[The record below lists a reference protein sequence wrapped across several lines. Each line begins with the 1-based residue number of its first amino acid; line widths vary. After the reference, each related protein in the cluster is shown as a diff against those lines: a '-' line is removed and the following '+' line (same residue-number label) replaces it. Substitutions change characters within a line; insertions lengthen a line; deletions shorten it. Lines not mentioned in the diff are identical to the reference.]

1 MEGINNP
8 MSSPYYG
15 KIEHVHVMLVD
26 NDKEF
31 TKKMTDFLTFY
42 EYKVVTVDTA
52 LAAMSMLKEKQKIDV
67 MILNVHPSNIYS
79 FDLLAQAV
87 VLDIV
92 TLVVYD
98 ELNELVA
105 KKALDKGAY
114 LSLKKP
120 FDEEILQYL
129 WQIVLKRNT
138 QQEKAREGS
147 EMKNVSNINEGE
159 SQSNA
164 TNMVVRRKYR
174 TKWTDELHTKFMKVV
189 EQLGDGNCYPKK
201 IFELMQVPGLTR
213 IQIASHLQKCR
224 RNNWRSRKEQR
235 YVCAPSG
242 HESKFGA
249 MPRLQTN
256 VLNPQRNS
264 DEIQKGSWY
273 SFSTPDANNV
283 FARGD
288 NSIQQEFNNNVGG
301 GLQPETLFGM
311 SSSQELEGSITGNTN
326 YKPAWAFNNG
336 DHDHAQY
343 AYNNL
348 NLNAAYGTIYS
359 NNKTLSGANTGN
371 VQVDEYNV
379 NAENVAICS
388 DNAMMSDTYVGNVA
402 INGVGETNT
411 NFQQY
416 IDESDIFATLCESDI
431 DEADA
436 SEKEDCEAYY
446 LNTEY
451 LL

>member
-1 MEGINNP
+1 
-8 MSSPYYG
+8 
-15 KIEHVHVMLVD
+15 
-26 NDKEF
+26 
-31 TKKMTDFLTFY
+31 
-42 EYKVVTVDTA
+42 
-52 LAAMSMLKEKQKIDV
+52 MSMLKEKQKIDV

-87 VLDIV
+87 VLDII

-138 QQEKAREGS
+138 EREKAR
-147 EMKNVSNINEGE
+147 EGE

-164 TNMVVRRKYR
+164 INTVVRRKYR
-174 TKWTDELHTKFMKVV
+174 TKWTDKLHDKFMKVV
-189 EQLGDGNCYPKK
+189 QQLGDGNCYPKK

-224 RNNWRSRKEQR
+224 RNNWRFKKEQR

-283 FARGD
+283 FARED
-288 NSIQQEFNNNVGG
+288 NSIQQQFYRPQLQVQPYSFDIDNPFNDSFLLAQNNVGG
-301 GLQPETLFGM
+301 GLQPETLFGI

-326 YKPAWAFNNG
+326 YKPAWAFDNG
-336 DHDHAQY
+336 NHDLAQY

-348 NLNAAYGTIYS
+348 NLNAAYGTTYS
-359 NNKTLSGANTGN
+359 NNKTAFGANIEN
-371 VQVDEYNV
+371 VQVNEYNA
-379 NAENVAICS
+379 NAENVAIHS

>member
-1 MEGINNP
+1 
-8 MSSPYYG
+8 
-15 KIEHVHVMLVD
+15 
-26 NDKEF
+26 
-31 TKKMTDFLTFY
+31 
-42 EYKVVTVDTA
+42 
-52 LAAMSMLKEKQKIDV
+52 MSMLKKKQKIDV

-87 VLDIV
+87 VLDVI

-129 WQIVLKRNT
+129 WQIVLKRNM
-138 QQEKAREGS
+138 QREKAREGS
-147 EMKNVSNINEGE
+147 EKNRDQITIDDIYNNDNINEGE

-164 TNMVVRRKYR
+164 INTVVRRKYR
-174 TKWTDELHTKFMKVV
+174 TKWTDQLHDKFMKVV
-189 EQLGDGNCYPKK
+189 RQLGDGNCYPKK

-224 RNNWRSRKEQR
+224 RNNWRFKKEQR

-264 DEIQKGSWY
+264 DEIQKGLGHSY
-273 SFSTPDANNV
+273 STPNANNV

-288 NSIQQEFNNNVGG
+288 NSIQQQFYRPQLQVQPYSFDIDNPFNDSFLLAQNNV
-301 GLQPETLFGM
+301 GM

-348 NLNAAYGTIYS
+348 NLNAVYGTTYS
-359 NNKTLSGANTGN
+359 NNKTVSGANTGN
-371 VQVDEYNV
+371 VQVNEYNA

-431 DEADA
+431 EEADA